1 MVAILAVPRHHRLVP
16 GQTVRRRR
24 TLDRITSWFRSTALS
39 TKNSSGERLVNERAQ
54 HLLKALI
61 ERYIRDG
68 QPVGSRTLAKE
79 TGLDLSPATVRNV
92 MADLEEMGFVTS
104 PHTSSGRIPTV
115 AGYRFF
121 VDSLLTIQPPTQA
134 DLAQLRRRFG
144 GLNDIPGLV
153 ESTSRLLSGIT
164 HMASVVTVPRHERIV
179 FRQIELLPLS
189 ETRVLAILVTSE
201 GEVHNRIV
209 IAERRFSHSELER
222 ASNFLNEMFTGQ
234 DLRDVRKRLVEDLKR
249 THDHMDRLMLRA
261 VHLARQV
268 VESAEHKDDCHIA
281 GQTNLMEFGEL
292 ANLERLKQLFDA
304 FYQKREILH
313 LLDRCIVAEGVQI
326 FIGEES
332 GYSLLDDCSV
342 VTASYRV
349 DERVVGV
356 LGVIGPTRMDY
367 PRVIPLVDVTARLLA
382 AALRQS

>member
-1 MVAILAVPRHHRLVP
+1 
-16 GQTVRRRR
+16 
-24 TLDRITSWFRSTALS
+24 
-39 TKNSSGERLVNERAQ
+39 
-54 HLLKALI
+54 
-61 ERYIRDG
+61 
-68 QPVGSRTLAKE
+68 
-79 TGLDLSPATVRNV
+79 
-92 MADLEEMGFVTS
+92 
-104 PHTSSGRIPTV
+104 
-115 AGYRFF
+115 
-121 VDSLLTIQPPTQA
+121 
-134 DLAQLRRRFG
+134 
-144 GLNDIPGLV
+144 
-153 ESTSRLLSGIT
+153 
-164 HMASVVTVPRHERIV
+164 
-179 FRQIELLPLS
+179 
-189 ETRVLAILVTSE
+189 VLAILVTSE